1 MRSRHLRVGVV
12 GSTAWL
18 GAEDLWTLTWRNSFS
33 SLRRSERSPFLQ
45 TCRWTSSWYTD
56 ALCDLSVRLPPL
68 PLSLSLSLSRLV
80 VRAAR
85 PPFPPITAVI
95 IPRCKLHNPVTVGI
109 SCRFSNAWA
118 PGTRSFPRIIVDRS
132 QIDGGRQR
140 FVEFSRA
147 SKRSFELPPS
157 RDRLSSLSWCSIYV
171 FTRKVIRTRRWDFAV
186 YRVGTCV
193 SASARGIMGIPVTDL
208 SIGLLVWSIVFYRV
222 SMLDILF
229 YFIWGEIRFIWK
241 GIKKWDVV
249 EIYIEHI
256 RCF

>member
-1 MRSRHLRVGVV
+1 MHY
-12 GSTAWL
+12 A
-18 GAEDLWTLTWRNSFS
+18 
-33 SLRRSERSPFLQ
+33 
-45 TCRWTSSWYTD
+45 
-56 ALCDLSVRLPPL
+56 PPL
-68 PLSLSLSLSRLV
+68 CLSLSLSRLV

-132 QIDGGRQR
+132 QIDGGQQR

-147 SKRSFELPPS
+147 PKRSF
-157 RDRLSSLSWCSIYV
+157 DSLLREIDYIFVRCSIYV

-193 SASARGIMGIPVTDL
+193 AANTRGIMGIPVTYL
-208 SIGLLVWSIVFYRV
+208 SIGLLVW
-222 SMLDILF
+222 
-229 YFIWGEIRFIWK
+229 
-241 GIKKWDVV
+241 
-249 EIYIEHI
+249 
-256 RCF
+256 